1 MIKVWNSK
9 LKVDH
14 CFLEAFDTYTSLLSE
29 DESLTDDQLLEY
41 EDHVRYEL
49 FENTPEIIEVN
60 LSDLE
65 SAKKVHSSEYSED
78 YDLYGVVVIL
88 ENSQGEQLILD
99 GNHRIN
105 SLLKSKTKDIK
116 IPVCKLKGYIPVSN

>member
-1 MIKVWNSK
+1 MIKAWNSK

-14 CFLEAFDTYTSLLSE
+14 CLIEAFDTYTSLLSE
-29 DESLTDDQLLEY
+29 DESLTDDQLLEH

-65 SAKKVHSSEYSED
+65 SVKKVHSSEYSED

-116 IPVCKLKGYIPVSN
+116 IPVCKVKGYIPVSN